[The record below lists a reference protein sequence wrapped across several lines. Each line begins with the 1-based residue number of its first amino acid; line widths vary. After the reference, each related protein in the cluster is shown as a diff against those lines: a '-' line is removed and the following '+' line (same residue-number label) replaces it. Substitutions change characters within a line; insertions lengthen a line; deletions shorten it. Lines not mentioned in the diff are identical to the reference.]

1 MLGYPRSR
9 QSDVLL
15 WVAWEVFLMATII
28 ERPEIV
34 TVAHLEFLD
43 ELRIS
48 GDTNMYGAAP
58 YLQREFDIPRDE
70 ARVILSYWMKSF

>member
-43 ELRIS
+43 EFANFWRYKHVRS
-48 GDTNMYGAAP
+48 GALLAA
-58 YLQREFDIPRDE
+58 
-70 ARVILSYWMKSF
+70 